1 MFTDPKAIEFFSN
14 EMILAKINAEED
26 SLTAQ
31 KYNIMGFPT
40 SVMINADGSEVDRL
54 VGYAPTEEYIG
65 TFRDYARG
73 IGTLD
78 DLLTKYEA
86 NPDREMAFE
95 IADKY
100 KYRGKLDEA
109 ADWYGKVIAL
119 GEPTDSLSGESRF
132 AIADGHLRD
141 DDYDA
146 ALAAFETIA
155 VDFEGT
161 TFGPLAEV
169 YRAVTFRRMDD
180 TTKAIMAFE
189 KFAADYPEHE
199 AADYAREQATKLKGE
214 TEAEAAIESKDKAE
228 TKEKTE
234 AKDKSEQE

>member
-1 MFTDPKAIEFFSN
+1 MFTDPRAIEFFSN

-31 KYNIMGFPT
+31 KYHIMGYPT
-40 SVMINADGSEVDRL
+40 SVMIRADGSEVDRL
-54 VGYAPTEEYIG
+54 VGFAPTEEYIG
-65 TFRDYARG
+65 TFRDYAQG

-78 DLLTKYEA
+78 DLLTRYEA
-86 NPDREMAFE
+86 NADRQMAFE

-109 ADWYGKVIAL
+109 AGWYGTVIKL

-141 DDYDA
+141 DDYTA
-146 ALAAFETIA
+146 ALAAFEGIA
-155 VDFEGT
+155 ADFGGT
-161 TFGPLAEV
+161 RFAPLAEV
-169 YRAVTFRRMDD
+169 YRAITFRRMDD
-180 TTKAIMAFE
+180 TTSAIMAFE
-189 KFAADYPEHE
+189 QFAAEYPDHD

-214 TEAEAAIESKDKAE
+214 TEAKAAVESKDKAE

-234 AKDKSEQE
+234 AKNKSEQE